1 VVERQHSSED
11 DRGMVSFLAP
21 AQPSIVKPREV
32 GRPSGELELV
42 LSRKLKP
49 TARTHADVV
58 ASMQAANAPPPQVT
72 QHASN
77 CIHLALDSPTKINRD
92 HFFVD

>member
-1 VVERQHSSED
+1 MVERQHSSED

-72 QHASN
+72 T
-77 CIHLALDSPTKINRD
+77 CVHLYSFCSRFAD
-92 HFFVD
+92 HDQQRPLPC